1 MNVNTFFDSRSKI
14 IRHAYN
20 AVGRDICLDMLFKK
34 KHNYLNNP
42 DLESIVN
49 DGEYD
54 VYWDV
59 VEFDKGFPQ
68 KEKQK
73 LPGQLFQ

>member
-59 VEFDKGFPQ
+59 VAKA
-68 KEKQK
+68 
-73 LPGQLFQ
+73 PGTDISIREVDHDS